1 MAELSAKDYEILD
14 FIEKQLE
21 KKGFPPSVREICEAV
36 NLSSTATIHAR
47 LKKLET
53 HGKIVRDASK
63 NRSIMVVGKEGY
75 HKEAEKPQVI
85 YTNDR
90 YLDVPIYGKVT
101 AGMPITAIQENQ
113 DTFPLPADF
122 AHNKDLFMLRVQ
134 GESMINAAILDGD
147 MIIVERQSTARN
159 GDIVVALVDN
169 ENATVKT
176 FYKENGHFRLQPEND
191 YMDPIIV
198 KEVAI
203 LGKVVGVFRK
213 L

>member
-21 KKGFPPSVREICEAV
+21 LKGFPPSVREICEAV

-63 NRSIMVVGKEGY
+63 NRSIMVVGKEIQ
-75 HKEAEKPQVI
+75 HKEEKPHII

-101 AGMPITAIQENQ
+101 AGTPITAIHENQ

-147 MIIVERQSTARN
+147 MIIVERQTTAKN
-159 GDIVVALVDN
+159 GDIVVALIDN

-191 YMDPIIV
+191 HMDPIIIN
-198 KEVAI
+198 EVAI

>member
-1 MAELSAKDYEILD
+1 MAELSAKDYEILN
-14 FIEKQLE
+14 FIEKHLE

-53 HGKIVRDASK
+53 HGKIIRDASK
-63 NRSIMVVGKEGY
+63 NRSIMVVGKEIQ
-75 HKEAEKPQVI
+75 HKEEKPHII

-101 AGMPITAIQENQ
+101 AGTPITAIHENQ

-147 MIIVERQSTARN
+147 MIIVERQTTAKN
-159 GDIVVALVDN
+159 GDIVVALIDN

-191 YMDPIIV
+191 HMDPIIV
-198 KEVAI
+198 NEVAI

>member
-14 FIEKQLE
+14 FIEQQLE

-36 NLSSTATIHAR
+36 GLSSTATIHAR
-47 LKKLET
+47 LKKLEK
-53 HGKIVRDASK
+53 HGKIIRDASK
-63 NRSIMVVGKEGY
+63 NRSIMVVGKELPSHIEY
-75 HKEAEKPQVI
+75 
-85 YTNDR
+85 NDDK
-90 YLDVPIYGKVT
+90 YIDVPIYGKVT
-101 AGMPITAIQENQ
+101 AGVPITAVEDIQ
-113 DTFPLPADF
+113 DTFPLPMDF
-122 AHNKDLFMLRVQ
+122 AHNKDLFMLKVQ

-147 MIIVERQSTARN
+147 YIIVQRQPDAKN
-159 GDIVVALVDN
+159 GDIVVALLDG

-176 FYKENGHFRLQPEND
+176 FYKEKGHFRLQPEND

-198 KEVAI
+198 SELEI